1 MKKKDFTIRPMQR
14 SDIADAMKLSG
25 AEGWNQTEK
34 DWKLLI
40 EGPQNVCMLTEYA
53 KKIIGTTTAI
63 NYSNQIA
70 WIGMVLVDKEY
81 RGQGVSKSLL
91 TNILKK
97 LESFTSIKLDATP
110 EGQRVYKKFDFKDEY
125 LITRMTTASMKSLS
139 YNDNDNDILPEPIQL
154 KEIQEIIVLDEL
166 VFGANRTR
174 LIESLIKEYPHKAWL
189 LKRNNS
195 ITAFALGREGNK
207 YHQVGPV
214 FASNINDV
222 KILIRKA
229 LKELTNQPVVMD
241 VLCEKED
248 LINWLNSIG
257 FISQRHFV
265 RMYKKENPLPG
276 IINKQYLICGPEFG

>member
-1 MKKKDFTIRPMQR
+1 MQS
-14 SDIADAMKLSG
+14 SDIAYAMKLSG

-40 EGPQNVCMLTEYA
+40 ESPQNVCMLAECG

-81 RGQGVSKSLL
+81 RRQGVSKSLL

-97 LESFTSIKLDATP
+97 FEPFQSIKLDATP
-110 EGQRVYKKFDFKDEY
+110 EGQRVYKRFDFKDEY
-125 LITRMTTASMKSLS
+125 LVTRMTTASVKNLW
-139 YNDNDNDILPEPIQL
+139 YDDDDILPEPIQL
-154 KEIQEIIVLDEL
+154 KQIEEVIALDEL
-166 VFGANRTR
+166 VFGANRKQ

-195 ITAFALGREGNK
+195 IAGFALGRKGNE
-207 YHQVGPV
+207 YHHIGPV

-257 FISQRHFV
+257 FIMQRHFV
-265 RMYKKENPLPG
+265 RMYKKENPFPG

>member
-1 MKKKDFTIRPMQR
+1 LETLIDNQQNICF
-14 SDIADAMKLSG
+14 L
-25 AEGWNQTEK
+25 AECG
-34 DWKLLI
+34 
-40 EGPQNVCMLTEYA
+40 

-63 NYSNQIA
+63 NYSNQLA
-70 WIGMVLVDKEY
+70 WIGMVLVAKQY
-81 RGQGVSKSLL
+81 RGQGVSKLLL

-97 LESFTSIKLDATP
+97 LESFKSIKLDATP
-110 EGQRVYKKFDFKDEY
+110 EGQHVYKKFDFKDEY
-125 LITRMTTASMKSLS
+125 LISRMATTSMKNLS
-139 YNDNDNDILPEPIQL
+139 ADEDDVLPEPIQV
-154 KEIQEIIVLDEL
+154 KHIEEIIILDEL

-195 ITAFALGREGNK
+195 IAGFALGREGNK
-207 YHQVGPV
+207 YHQIGPV

-241 VLCEKED
+241 VPCEKED
-248 LINWLNSIG
+248 LINWLNSMG
-257 FISQRHFV
+257 FIIQRHFV
-265 RMYKKENPLPG
+265 RMYKKENPFPG